1 MDHQPLE
8 SSHISS
14 CGYDP
19 ATRTLEIAFHKG
31 HRYRYEGVP
40 PEDHQALVTAY
51 SPGAVFRELIRP
63 RGGTMLKPE
72 SL

>member
-1 MDHQPLE
+1 MDHTPLE
-8 SSHISS
+8 SSHIQS

-19 ATRTLEIAFHKG
+19 ATRTLEIAFHRG
-31 HRYRYEGVP
+31 HRYRYDDVP

-63 RGGTMLKPE
+63 RKGQIVKPE

>member
-8 SSHISS
+8 SSHLTS

-19 ATRTLEIAFHKG
+19 ATRTLEIAFQKG
-31 HRYRYEGVP
+31 HRYQYADVSSEEYE
-40 PEDHQALVTAY
+40 ALRTAY
-51 SPGAVFRELIRP
+51 SPGTYFRETIRP
-63 RGGTMLKPE
+63 RGGQIVKPE